1 MALEQIPAD
10 LNRRSVHKTLW
21 VCDGLALDV
30 GGQDAKIIFPG
41 FAGAGG
47 RAVEA
52 GTTRHA
58 AAAQFRVSGA
68 SAVRWVQRW
77 RASGEIAARPRGGS
91 ASPLEDHEA
100 VLLGL
105 ASEQPDMTL
114 DEVCAV
120 LKEREL
126 TASRVS
132 VWRFFSRHDL
142 SFKKNSARQRA
153 GARRHR
159 RGARALA
166 ARAALV

>member
-1 MALEQIPAD
+1 MVWPSML
-10 LNRRSVHKTLW
+10 
-21 VCDGLALDV
+21 
-30 GGQDAKIIFPG
+30 
-41 FAGAGG
+41 GG
-47 RAVEA
+47 RMPKSYSQDLRERVVEAVEA

-58 AAAQFRVSGA
+58 AAAQFRVSVA

-77 RASGEIAARPRGGS
+77 RASGEIAAKPRGGS

-100 VLLGL
+100 VLLAL

-120 LKEREL
+120 LKEREI
-126 TASRVS
+126 TTSRVS

-153 GARRHR
+153 GARRRR

-166 ARAALV
+166 ARTALV

>member
-1 MALEQIPAD
+1 
-10 LNRRSVHKTLW
+10 
-21 VCDGLALDV
+21 
-30 GGQDAKIIFPG
+30 
-41 FAGAGG
+41 
-47 RAVEA
+47 
-52 GTTRHA
+52 
-58 AAAQFRVSGA
+58 
-68 SAVRWVQRW
+68 VQRW